1 MVTKLKKPNCNVRT
15 VTQKSVTMTKQSEI
29 QRMFKELIER
39 MENLKKRQSSNDKL
53 CEKAEKIEWSPACKD
68 AFHILKQ

>member
-1 MVTKLKKPNCNVRT
+1 
-15 VTQKSVTMTKQSEI
+15 MTKQSEI

-39 MENLKKRQSSNDKL
+39 MEKMEKSSNDKL

-68 AFHILKQ
+68 AFQILKQ

>member
-1 MVTKLKKPNCNVRT
+1 
-15 VTQKSVTMTKQSEI
+15 MTKQSEI

-39 MENLKKRQSSNDKL
+39 MEKMEMRQSSNDKL

-68 AFHILKQ
+68 AFQVLKQ